1 MATAKH
7 LGIAFIGF
15 LATSASI
22 STPTRATSLPPAED
36 TAKARLNGSQRHAEL
51 ATVDVRGTP
60 VRVWVVYP
68 ERKDAAPA
76 VIVIHEIFGL
86 TDWIRAVADQ
96 LAAEGFI
103 AVAPDLLSGKGPAGG
118 GTEAYPSRDD
128 VTKAVS
134 GLAREEVIARLNAVR
149 EWALARPAANGKSAS
164 IGFCWGGSTS
174 FAWAVAQPGL
184 DAAVVYYGAAPDDLS
199 TLATVKAP
207 VLGLYGGS
215 DARIDATIAA
225 TEAKMKEL
233 GKIYEPHVFEGA
245 GHGFLRAQ
253 DAQSGANLRATEGAW
268 PVTIAFLQQHTK

>member
-1 MATAKH
+1 MKQ
-7 LGIAFIGF
+7 FVIGM
-15 LATSASI
+15 LAILAASVSI
-22 STPTRATSLPPAED
+22 STPTLAVSLPPSED
-36 TAKARLNGSQRHAEL
+36 TAKARLNGSPRHAEL
-51 ATVDVRGTP
+51 ARVDVGGTP

-68 ERKDAAPA
+68 ERKDGAPA
-76 VIVIHEIFGL
+76 VIVVHEIFGL

-134 GLAREEVIARLNAVR
+134 GLAREEAIARLNAVR

-184 DAAVVYYGAAPDDLS
+184 DAAVVYDGAAPDDLP

-207 VLGLYGGS
+207 VLAL
-215 DARIDATIAA
+215 
-225 TEAKMKEL
+225 
-233 GKIYEPHVFEGA
+233 H
-245 GHGFLRAQ
+245 
-253 DAQSGANLRATEGAW
+253 
-268 PVTIAFLQQHTK
+268 